1 MAPLSVAQ
9 TDSNEFT
16 ALRPQVQT
24 DASHGSGQRD
34 DVMVRIRP
42 LPWYWRGTVLP
53 GSQDRGSSE
62 E

>member
-34 DVMVRIRP
+34 DAMVRIRS
-42 LPWYWRGTVLP
+42 LP
-53 GSQDRGSSE
+53 
-62 E
+62 